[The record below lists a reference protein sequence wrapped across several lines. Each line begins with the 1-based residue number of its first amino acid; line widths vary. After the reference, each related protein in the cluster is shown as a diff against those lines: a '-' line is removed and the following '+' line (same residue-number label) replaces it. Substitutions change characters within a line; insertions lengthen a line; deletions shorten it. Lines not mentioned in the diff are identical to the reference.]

1 MMVDGKFTINT
12 RKGCNIQWNEILVYL
27 LLLSYI
33 LMYFFD
39 TLTLLYDKNWV
50 ETWKHQ
56 VVLELAYVSVLLSL
70 FIQSVD
76 QWTRYSSWRY
86 AHFCDL
92 NELKRAKLFK
102 SAIIRLKVYLRF
114 LNMLSLNKFWNSLCY
129 LIQLTS

>member
-102 SAIIRLKVYLRF
+102 SAIIRLKVHLRF